1 MHEALDEEMIGR
13 KKIEKILN
21 EVVACDA
28 TVQHPYH
35 VSNARYS
42 FYITSFSLPFPP
54 EPIPTCCKHTP
65 IRSFIISK
73 NAKLIKYKN
82 RPKSRQRGSLSR

>member
-13 KKIEKILN
+13 KKIEKDMN

-28 TVQHPYH
+28 TVQHPHH
-35 VSNARYS
+35 VSNARYR

-54 EPIPTCCKHTP
+54 EPIPRAASILP
-65 IRSFIISK
+65 SVPS
-73 NAKLIKYKN
+73 
-82 RPKSRQRGSLSR
+82 